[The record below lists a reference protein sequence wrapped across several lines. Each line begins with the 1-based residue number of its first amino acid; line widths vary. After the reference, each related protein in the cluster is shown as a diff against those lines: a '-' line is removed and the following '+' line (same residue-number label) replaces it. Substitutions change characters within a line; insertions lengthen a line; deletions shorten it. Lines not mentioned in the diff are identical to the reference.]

1 MWESILAASIVLI
14 VFFIVIVLVYYIISS
29 RGMKQRKK
37 HFETLHQNL
46 SKGQEVHFSNGIYG
60 TIQAVREDT
69 VDIQVKSGAI
79 MTVSRYAVSDIIKK

>member
-14 VFFIVIVLVYYIISS
+14 AFIILIVLVYYIVSS

-37 HFETLHQNL
+37 HFESLHQNL
-46 SKGQEVHFSNGIYG
+46 SAGQKVSFSNGIYG
-60 TIQAVREDT
+60 TIQAVHEDT

-79 MTVSRYAVSDIIKK
+79 MTVSRYAISDIIKK